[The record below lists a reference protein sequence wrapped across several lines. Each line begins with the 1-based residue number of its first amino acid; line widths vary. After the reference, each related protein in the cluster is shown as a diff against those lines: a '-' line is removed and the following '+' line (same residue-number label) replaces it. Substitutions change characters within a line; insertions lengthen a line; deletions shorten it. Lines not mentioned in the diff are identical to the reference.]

1 MFFQDGLMRFVGFLM
16 RLDGA
21 RRCGK
26 QCANVTGF
34 DGGRDCWVEKRCS
47 MLQLARFSWQ
57 SANKHRTRG
66 PNWSYGSLRHL
77 ATVPFLSITRLGQLH
92 PQGHVA
98 VPQLESTVPHRNSK
112 QLAHLPRPIKED
124 NYPNLEHRRVFGW
137 YHISALGLTERWLSC
152 RSNALPR
159 PGAYRRPN
167 ITKLHGKVPNHF
179 SASTV
184 WRRLW
189 EAIRIYLQFLKNT
202 WEPLQYQRSYRRMD
216 YRTTCQVEQASRCTL
231 ALPSGNPPV
240 IQTTVEAELLAQM
253 TSLRKEMAKLQEHNH
268 LLSSKVDETQRLLNQ
283 QETQNIQATEPS
295 QSLQTP
301 GRQKKGKKRA
311 KAMPV
316 PSKQVVVPAPR
327 DQPHV
332 PKKVYTNC
340 RHRIKDKD
348 AERQRSPIR
357 INARLRDSR
366 MRVLGSKSPLRKVR
380 GLVSEVE
387 SDDEYAPSKGTK
399 SNYRSE
405 TPTEYSKARPP
416 SPRRSQA
423 EISLSV
429 CSSREFRRWKT
440 TELGPR
446 NLTGE
451 NFCRDPLPS
460 ASRSPDRTGRYSRCV
475 YHFTPAWKTP

>member
-47 MLQLARFSWQ
+47 MLQ
-57 SANKHRTRG
+57 
-66 PNWSYGSLRHL
+66 PI
-77 ATVPFLSITRLGQLH
+77 SI
-92 PQGHVA
+92 GHVD
-98 VPQLESTVPHRNSK
+98 QLESTVPHRNSK

-124 NYPNLEHRRVFGW
+124 NYPNLEHRRAFGR

-159 PGAYRRPN
+159 PSAYRRPN

-189 EAIRIYLQFLKNT
+189 EAIRIDLQFLKNT

-231 ALPSGNPPV
+231 ALHSGNPPV

-268 LLSSKVDETQRLLNQ
+268 LLSSK
-283 QETQNIQATEPS
+283 
-295 QSLQTP
+295 TP

-311 KAMPV
+311 KATPA

-332 PKKVYTNC
+332 PKKVYTDC
-340 RHRIKDKD
+340 RHWIKDKD

-387 SDDEYAPSKGTK
+387 SDDEYAPSKGTE

-416 SPRRSQA
+416 SSRRSQA
-423 EISLSV
+423 ETSLSV
-429 CSSREFRRWKT
+429 CSSREFKRWKT

-475 YHFTPAWKTP
+475 YHFTPEWKTP